1 MNKKITLALVFFGA
15 FIMLS
20 ANAFA
25 QGSAARYVKNQLK
38 TDSLF
43 THSVVGIK
51 AVNQKGQ
58 VIAEWNSTMP
68 LLTASTMKTLT
79 TGMGLKYLG
88 KDFRYQTK
96 VVYNG
101 KVSDGILYGDLI
113 IVGGGD
119 PTLGSKDT
127 LATPIDKVF
136 GEWAEGIRKAGIN
149 RITGNIVVDD
159 SYFVREQM
167 PDSWSWG
174 DFGEDYGAAAS
185 GLTFCENCQELEVIP
200 GEKEGDPVQ
209 VNQVY
214 PVVPGL
220 QIVNRLTT
228 GSETDGN
235 EAAYFVQDFARC
247 VSYEG
252 QFGRAKKVY
261 NPIQSC
267 RFPQLACGN
276 EFAKFLLA
284 NGFKFNGTIVDITE
298 YAHKDDYANNAV
310 ELARTYSPELW
321 RIVLV
326 TNRISQNLFAETICK
341 TIGKE
346 LAGEGSYYAALKK
359 MYELYKE
366 NGLSTFGFRQAD
378 GSGLSRKDHVSP
390 EFFCNYYSM
399 MEKSETFPEFF
410 LSLPVPGHG
419 GTLKTVL
426 KDEPAKLKERIHAK
440 SGSLNGVRC
449 YAGYVQAGKRN
460 GLIKFAILT
469 NHYCYP
475 TSAVQPKIEGFLKA
489 LAQED

>member
-1 MNKKITLALVFFGA
+1 MNKKITLAVLSLAA
-15 FIMLS
+15 FLMVS
-20 ANAFA
+20 AGAFA
-25 QGSAARYVKNQLK
+25 QGSAARFVKNQLK

-51 AVNQKGQ
+51 AVNEHGK

-88 KDFRYQTK
+88 KDFRYETK
-96 VVYNG
+96 VVYSG
-101 KVSDGILYGDLI
+101 KVSDGVLYGDII

-136 GEWAEGIRKAGIN
+136 GEWAEGMKKAGIN
-149 RITGNIVVDD
+149 KITGNIVVDD

-174 DFGEDYGAAAS
+174 DFGEDYGAAPS

-220 QIVNRLTT
+220 KIVNKLTT
-228 GSETDGN
+228 GGEKDGN
-235 EAAYFVQDFARC
+235 EAAYYVQDFARC
-247 VSYEG
+247 ASYEG
-252 QFGRAKKVY
+252 QFGRARKVY
-261 NPIQSC
+261 HPLQSC

-284 NGFKFNGTIVDITE
+284 KGFQFNGEIVDITE
-298 YAHKDDYANNAV
+298 YAKKDYAKAAV
-310 ELARTYSPELW
+310 EVAKTYSPELW

-326 TNRISQNLFAETICK
+326 TNRISQNLFAETILK
-341 TIGKE
+341 TIGKV
-346 LAGEGSYYAALKK
+346 LAGEGSYDAALDK

-366 NGLSTFGFRQAD
+366 NGISTFGFRQAD

-390 EFFCNYYSM
+390 TFFCNYYNM
-399 MEKSETFPEFF
+399 MAKSDVFPEFF

-419 GTLKTVL
+419 GTLKSVL
-426 KDEPAKLKERIHAK
+426 NDEPASLKERVHAK

-449 YAGYVQAGKRN
+449 YAGYVQAGKKN
-460 GLIKFAILT
+460 GLIRFAILT